1 MSRNNNVTTRDD
13 PAQFT
18 DASSAAGSYIS
29 AAQNNNDFRRIL
41 ATTPQIQV
49 VAMHVQRR
57 DGNGLSKEVHPFS
70 TQVIQI
76 ISGRGTATLFLPDG
90 PAVVSLEP
98 GSTLLVPANVAH
110 AIMIGSRDDSL
121 RLLTMYAPPVH
132 SPDLAP
138 QQRKPI
144 E

>member
-1 MSRNNNVTTRDD
+1 MSYNNDVTIRDD

-18 DASSAAGSYIS
+18 DASTSSGSYIS
-29 AAQNNNDFRRIL
+29 TAQYNNDFRRIL
-41 ATTPQIQV
+41 ATTQQMQV

-57 DGNGLSKEVHPFS
+57 DGNGLGKEVHPFS

-76 ISGRGTATLFLPDG
+76 ISGRGTATLFLADG
-90 PAVVSLEP
+90 PLVVSLEP

-110 AIMIGSRDDSL
+110 AIRIGPREDSL

-132 SPDLAP
+132 PPDLAP
-138 QQRKPI
+138 QQRNI